1 MRVYRALLVS
11 GLLLLLCLQPQI
23 PAKHAANAK
32 DGDGGT
38 KVTLDLVWKRT
49 IGVPVSL
56 SSSPDGKYIVCADQ
70 KGKLVCLGDGG
81 KTVWEL
87 TLPGV
92 DCAAVGPN
100 GSAVAYSYLNP
111 TDTTA
116 YVITKEGKIRWQ
128 HKVDGAIWAV
138 AASTQ
143 AGQFAVGTGEG
154 YCYIYTITEHR
165 HRYKR
170 WKLPGVPCSLR
181 FSADGKS
188 VIFGSW
194 QDSGVGI
201 YSIDGTRIVWHQGKA
216 DRLYSVDMSPA
227 GDHALVIARPNSN
240 SPGCTVYLK
249 DAKLNDLWSKEF
261 SVYGLTADYDCTG
274 RFVAVGYQ
282 KEIAHKKKKVQE
294 YRIALFDRKG
304 KLMWEKGGMFGDWNL
319 LQACAS
325 GHLLLYDNTG
335 HIYILNQSG
344 KVLLRHKLPATVRKF
359 VRTPNRSTVAISCG
373 DGQLCVFKTE

>member
-1 MRVYRALLVS
+1 M
-11 GLLLLLCLQPQI
+11 
-23 PAKHAANAK
+23 HAANAK
-32 DGDGGT
+32 NGDKGT
-38 KVTLDLVWKRT
+38 RAALELAWKRT

-56 SSSPDGKYIVCADQ
+56 SSSPDGKYIAYASQ

-92 DCAAVGPN
+92 DRAAIGPD

-111 TDTTA
+111 IDTTA
-116 YVITKEGKIRWQ
+116 YIITKEGKIRWQ
-128 HKVDGAIWAV
+128 HKVDGAIWAA

-154 YCYIYTITEHR
+154 YCYIYTITEHKR
-165 HRYKR
+165 RYR
-170 WKLPGVPCSLR
+170 RCKLPGVPCSLR

-194 QDSGVGI
+194 QNSGVGI
-201 YSIDGTRIVWHQGKA
+201 YSTSGARVVWHPGKA
-216 DRLYSVDMSPA
+216 DRLYSVDVSPS

-240 SPGCTVYLK
+240 SPECTVHLK
-249 DAKLNDLWSKEF
+249 DAELNDLWSKEF
-261 SVYGLTADYDCTG
+261 SVYGLTADYDRKG

-282 KEIAHKKKKVQE
+282 KEIAYKNKKVQE
-294 YRIALFDRKG
+294 NRIALFDRKG
-304 KLMWEKGGMFGDWNL
+304 NLVWEKGGMFGDWNL
-319 LQACAS
+319 FQVCAS
-325 GHLLLYDNTG
+325 GHILLYDNTG

-344 KVLLRHKLPATVRKF
+344 KVLLRHKLPATVREF
-359 VRTPNRSTVAISCG
+359 VRIPDRATVAISCG
-373 DGQLCVFKTE
+373 DGQLCVFKTK